1 MGKPISSLRYSRPGR
16 GNRLATV
23 TAACGAQSASGSD
36 VPGRLEP
43 AGHIRVT
50 GPLLDCDGRAS
61 ALELGPGLVGRLLV
75 DVLKQR
81 LGRAVHQVLGLLQA
95 EAGQGADLLD
105 DLDLLVARGLEDDV
119 ELVLLLGLGLGGCGA
134 AAARCR
140 RGHRDRSRGLDVEG
154 LLELLDEV
162 RQLEERHLLEGVEQ
176 VVGAELGHGGHSSV
190 DVSSSAA
197 AGAAGSSLGVS
208 AGPVSVPDSAVSAGA
223 VLAGAVLAGAVSAGA
238 VSAGA
243 VSASAVAP
251 PSASS
256 FAWSAPASWA
266 IWTG

>member
-105 DLDLLVARGLEDDV
+105 DLDLLIARGLEDDV
-119 ELVLLLGLGLGGCGA
+119 ELVLLLGLGLGGCRA
-134 AAARCR
+134 AAAGCRC
-140 RGHRDRSRGLDVEG
+140 GHRDRGRGLDVEG

-162 RQLEERHLLEGVEQ
+162 RQLKEGHLLEGVEQ

-190 DVSSSAA
+190 DGSSSAA

-208 AGPVSVPDSAVSAGA
+208 AGARSVPAVSAGA
-223 VLAGAVLAGAVSAGA
+223 ASACAVSAGA

-243 VSASAVAP
+243 VSACAVAP
-251 PSASS
+251 
-256 FAWSAPASWA
+256 
-266 IWTG
+266 

>member
-1 MGKPISSLRYSRPGR
+1 M
-16 GNRLATV
+16 
-23 TAACGAQSASGSD
+23 
-36 VPGRLEP
+36 P
-43 AGHIRVT
+43 AGYILVT

-61 ALELGPGLVGRLLV
+61 ALERGPGLVRRLLV

-95 EAGQGADLLD
+95 EAGQGADFLD

-134 AAARCR
+134 AARGR
-140 RGHRDRSRGLDVEG
+140 GGHRDRGRGLDVEG

-162 RQLEERHLLEGVEQ
+162 RQLKEGHLLEGVEQ

-190 DVSSSAA
+190 DASSSAA
-197 AGAAGSSLGVS
+197 AAAAGSSLGVS
-208 AGPVSVPDSAVSAGA
+208 AGAASVPDS
-223 VLAGAVLAGAVSAGA
+223 AVSAGA

-243 VSASAVAP
+243 VSP

-256 FAWSAPASWA
+256 
-266 IWTG
+266 